1 MLQSQSVSN
10 ACSVAQAAAL
20 AALKGDQSFLNEW
33 VAIYQQRRDLA
44 LKLLNAIPGLS
55 CRTPEGAFYLYVN
68 CAGMIGR
75 TTPEGKKLE
84 TDMDAVMYL
93 LEGPGVAVIAG
104 TVYGLSPYFRMSI
117 ATSLE
122 IIEEGCRRI
131 AKAVSDLN

>member
-1 MLQSQSVSN
+1 MRPGSSLN
-10 ACSVAQAAAL
+10 ACSIAQAAAL
-20 AALKGDQSFLNEW
+20 AALRGDQSFLNGW

-44 LKLLNAIPGLS
+44 LKLINAIPGLG
-55 CRTPEGAFYLYVN
+55 CRTPVGAFYLYVN

-75 TTPEGKKLE
+75 TTPEGKKIE

-93 LEGPGVAVIAG
+93 LETAGVAVIAG

-131 AKAVSDLN
+131 AKAVTDLR